1 MERFIPSIVAALGAL
16 MVLSMSVFTV
26 DQRQYAL
33 VFQFGEVVNVIDQPG
48 VQFKVPFLQ
57 NVRFFDRRI
66 RTIDPESPE
75 LYNTREKMN
84 LLVDSFVK
92 WRVNNVEQYYKSV
105 GGNEAIAVA
114 RLKQTVNDGLRAK
127 FGQKTI
133 PEVISGSRDDIM
145 VSVRQ
150 LADQDARRIGVEI
163 IDVRLK
169 RVDFPDK
176 ISTSIY
182 DRMRS
187 ERRTVASQLRSEG
200 AADAE
205 RIRADADRQREI
217 VIAEAYRKAQ
227 QIKGEGDAAASAL
240 YNDAF
245 SRHPE
250 FYSFWRSMDVYRETF
265 RDKND
270 VLVVDPSSAL
280 FKYLKSPKGREAN

>member
-1 MERFIPSIVAALGAL
+1 MERMIPSIVAALGAL
-16 MVLSMSVFTV
+16 MVLSMSIFTV

-33 VFQFGEVVNVIDQPG
+33 VFQFGEVVNVIKEPG
-48 VQFKVPFLQ
+48 VQFKIPFLQ

-105 GGNEAIAVA
+105 GGNEAVAVA

-145 VSVRQ
+145 ISVRQ

-240 YNDAF
+240 YNEAF